1 MTDPIREQL
10 IGYLLGA
17 DDPNER
23 ALVQEHL
30 ERDESLRRDLE
41 VLRKGLEPLAS
52 DPTHYQPPAGL
63 AQRCCDYVF
72 SRTEVMPAALSA
84 TRNTKVVRNRWSWL
98 ELSVAGAIAVAAAV
112 LLLPKVYQSQLQSKL
127 LACQN
132 NLKDIGLAA
141 ADYSQRNGGYYPVA
155 RPGDR
160 VNAAGMWAPTLVSQ
174 NYLQQPGKSVVC
186 PSSSLADD
194 PQFHEPTL
202 EEVQAM
208 SAAQLAEILPRLSS
222 YGFTLGY
229 RDDGQGPYKLQ
240 RNQHRQ
246 RFAVASDSPGK
257 NGANSPNHGG
267 TGQNVLFDDG
277 HVDFIKSTQASPDD
291 DNIFSNAHHEVAPG
305 LNPND
310 AVIVPSQV
318 RPE

>member
-17 DDPNER
+17 DEPSEH
-23 ALVQEHL
+23 ALVKEHL

-41 VLRKGLEPLAS
+41 VLRRGIDPLAA
-52 DPTHYQPPAGL
+52 DQADHQPPTGL
-63 AQRCCDYVF
+63 AQRCCEYVF

-98 ELSVAGAIAVAAAV
+98 ELSVAGAIAAAV
-112 LLLPKVYQSQLQSKL
+112 AVFLLPKVYQSQVQSKL

-141 ADYSQRNGGYYPVA
+141 AKYSTQNGYYPVA
-155 RPGDR
+155 KPGDR
-160 VNAAGMWAPTLVSQ
+160 VNAAGMWAPTLISQ
-174 NYLQQPGKSVVC
+174 NYLQPGKEVVC
-186 PSSSLADD
+186 PSSSLAED
-194 PQFHEPTL
+194 PQFREPTL
-202 EEVQAM
+202 DEVKAM
-208 SAAQLAEILPRLSS
+208 SEAQLANALPRLSS

-229 RDDGQGPYKLQ
+229 RNDGQGPYKLQ
-240 RNQHRQ
+240 KNQNREH
-246 RFAVASDSPGK
+246 FAVAADSPGK
-257 NGANSPNHGG
+257 NGTNSSNHGG
-267 TGQNVLFDDG
+267 NGQNVLFDDG
-277 HVDFIKSTQASPDD
+277 HVGFVKSSQASPDD
-291 DNIFSNAHHEVAPG
+291 DDIFSNAHHEVAPG

-310 AVIVPSQV
+310 SVIVPSQV

>member
-17 DDPNER
+17 DEPEER
-23 ALVQEHL
+23 LLVEKHL
-30 ERDESLRRDLE
+30 AENESLRRDLE
-41 VLRKGLEPLAS
+41 LLRKALQRLKADQRPIEP
-52 DPTHYQPPAGL
+52 PVGL

-72 SRTEVMPAALSA
+72 SRTEVMPAALSQSGTTNA
-84 TRNTKVVRNRWSWL
+84 PRQRWSWL
-98 ELSVAGAIAVAAAV
+98 EMTVAGAIAAAV
-112 LLLPKVYQSQLQSKL
+112 AVFLLPKVYQSQVQSKL

-141 ADYSQRNGGYYPVA
+141 MDYSQRNGGYYPVA
-155 RPGDR
+155 QPGDR

-174 NYLQQPGKSVVC
+174 NYLQQPARTVVC
-186 PSSSLADD
+186 PSSPLADD

-208 SAAQLAEILPRLSS
+208 NAAELAAMLPRLSS

-229 RDDGQGPYKLQ
+229 HENGTGPYKMP
-240 RNQHRQ
+240 RNQHRE
-246 RFAVASDSPGK
+246 RFAVASDTPGP
-257 NGANSPNHGG
+257 NGSNSPNHGG

-277 HVDFIKSTQASPDD
+277 RVRFLKTPQASPSE
-291 DNIFSNAHHEVAPG
+291 DNIFNNAHQEVAPG
-305 LNPND
+305 LNPDD